1 MPVQSLC
8 ISNIGPFVD
17 LEFEFDSRVNVFIG
31 PNNSGKS
38 TALWALG
45 DTTVY
50 PFTFPRKLLHQ
61 NQESYFE
68 LRMSETDSEPLH
80 GQFPIT
86 RGSEHWPPESWQ
98 AFTANLEKVGYS
110 QFIPALRH
118 STDFRSEGPRSKQ
131 REEPEPRLRIE
142 ARNQGDLASSELKK
156 RKVWGAIDAHLVP
169 DAAVMQKI
177 IELHFRSF
185 LKDQPVFRNVIDK
198 ICEVAS
204 GITGQFPIEFLGTD
218 EDEHGFYPRFRTIDG
233 PLPLNTLS
241 QGTQSI
247 IQWLAYLIIG
257 YAEYY
262 GYPEDL
268 TEHSGVL
275 IIDEIDAHL
284 HPSWQRR
291 IIPTL
296 TRHFP
301 NLQIF
306 CSTHSPLMI
315 AGLEAGQLQL
325 LRRDAS
331 GRVTVSRNKEGT
343 VGWTAD
349 EILRHLLD
357 ISDPTDI
364 GAEERLARLQDL
376 QLRQDLTAP
385 EVAELEELRHTVN
398 QDLVRGPMGGQPDH
412 FTEVLRQV
420 VGNAP
425 ADTPDLQ

>member
-8 ISNIGPFVD
+8 ISNIGPFD
-17 LEFEFDSRVNVFIG
+17 EIEFEFDPRVNVFIG

-38 TALWALG
+38 TVLWVLG
-45 DTTVY
+45 DSTVY
-50 PFTFPRKLLHQ
+50 PFTLPRKLLRQ
-61 NQESYFE
+61 NQEAYFE
-68 LRMSETDSEPLH
+68 LRMSETDSKPLH
-80 GQFPIT
+80 VRFPIDVD
-86 RGSEHWPPESWQ
+86 SEHWSPENWQ
-98 AFTANLEKVGYS
+98 ALTANLEKVGYS

-118 STDFRSEGPRSKQ
+118 STDFRSEGPRSAH
-131 REEPEPRLRIE
+131 REEPESRRHIDTKKQRDLESAELR
-142 ARNQGDLASSELKK
+142 K
-156 RKVWGAIDAHLVP
+156 RTVWGAIDAHLIP
-169 DAAVMQKI
+169 DFAIMQKI

-198 ICEVAS
+198 ICEVVS
-204 GITGQFPIEFLGTD
+204 DITGQFPIKFLGTD
-218 EDEHGFYPRFRTIDG
+218 EDEYGFYPQFQTIDG

-257 YAEYY
+257 YAEYF

-268 TEHSGVL
+268 TERPGVL

-296 TRHFP
+296 TKHFP

-315 AGLEAGQLQL
+315 AGLEAGQLQML
-325 LRRDAS
+325 QRDES
-331 GRVTVSRNKEGT
+331 GRVTVSRNEEGT

-357 ISDPTDI
+357 IPDPTDI

-376 QLRQDLTAP
+376 QLRRDLTAP
-385 EVAELEELRHTVN
+385 EVAELEELRQTVN
-398 QDLVRGPMGGQPDH
+398 QDLVRGPMGGQLDH
-412 FTEVLRQV
+412 FAEVLRQV
-420 VGNAP
+420 VGNTP
-425 ADTPDLQ
+425 ADTPDL

>member
-8 ISNIGPFVD
+8 ISNIGPFD
-17 LEFEFDSRVNVFIG
+17 ELKFEFDSRVNVFIG

-45 DTTVY
+45 DTIVY
-50 PFTFPRKLLHQ
+50 PFTFPRKLLRQ
-61 NQESYFE
+61 GQEPYFE
-68 LRMSETDSEPLH
+68 IRMSATDSEPLR
-80 GQFPIT
+80 GRFPINVE
-86 RGSEHWPPESWQ
+86 SEHWSFEDWQ
-98 AFTANLEKVGYS
+98 AFTANYEKVGYS

-118 STDFRSEGPRSKQ
+118 STDFRSEGPRPTHW
-131 REEPEPRLRIE
+131 EEPEPRRQTEIKNRKNWE
-142 ARNQGDLASSELKK
+142 SSELRK
-156 RKVWGAIDAHLVP
+156 RRVWSAIDAHLIP
-169 DAAVMQKI
+169 DVAIMQKI

-185 LKDQPVFRNVIDK
+185 LKEQPMFRNVIDK
-198 ICEVAS
+198 ICEVTS
-204 GITGQFPIEFLGTD
+204 GITDHFPIEFLGTD
-218 EDEHGFYPRFRTIDG
+218 EDEYGFYPQFKTIDG

-241 QGTQSI
+241 LGTQSM

-268 TEHSGVL
+268 TERPGVL

-291 IIPTL
+291 IIPAL
-296 TRHFP
+296 TSHFP

-315 AGLEAGQLQL
+315 AGLEAGQLQM
-325 LRRDAS
+325 LRRDEN

-349 EILRHLLD
+349 EILRHLLA

-385 EVAELEELRHTVN
+385 EVAELEELRKTVN
-398 QDLVRGPMGGQPDH
+398 QDLVRGPMGGQVDH
-412 FTEVLRQV
+412 FAEVLRQV

-425 ADTPDLQ
+425 ADTPDL